1 MERSSIPGYQ
11 EKLRIYELFDFI
23 FGTEVKYATQMGEVL
38 FVLTLLCAILF
49 WKRLGKRDGI
59 FAVMCTCMFPISYL
73 MAALLALHASHFF
86 TYRHVMHS
94 MGLFWL
100 GMAIILSRINLQ
112 EWIACVSF
120 TVWMGASAYR
130 ISYNEEYDTIP
141 YLEETKEFIAEN
153 MEPGDVIV
161 YDTDWRFG
169 QLFGCYMPDQTFY
182 TMEEVPDLAELAG
195 KRVWYFQCFGHLLDE
210 SDKYTVT
217 YENMGHYGFQYMDG
231 NTDFDILKVEIT
243 EETGND

>member
-1 MERSSIPGYQ
+1 M
-11 EKLRIYELFDFI
+11 
-23 FGTEVKYATQMGEVL
+23 
-38 FVLTLLCAILF
+38 
-49 WKRLGKRDGI
+49 
-59 FAVMCTCMFPISYL
+59 
-73 MAALLALHASHFF
+73 ALHASHFF

>member
-1 MERSSIPGYQ
+1 
-11 EKLRIYELFDFI
+11 
-23 FGTEVKYATQMGEVL
+23 
-38 FVLTLLCAILF
+38 
-49 WKRLGKRDGI
+49 
-59 FAVMCTCMFPISYL
+59 
-73 MAALLALHASHFF
+73 
-86 TYRHVMHS
+86 
-94 MGLFWL
+94 
-100 GMAIILSRINLQ
+100 
-112 EWIACVSF
+112 
-120 TVWMGASAYR
+120 
-130 ISYNEEYDTIP
+130 
-141 YLEETKEFIAEN
+141 